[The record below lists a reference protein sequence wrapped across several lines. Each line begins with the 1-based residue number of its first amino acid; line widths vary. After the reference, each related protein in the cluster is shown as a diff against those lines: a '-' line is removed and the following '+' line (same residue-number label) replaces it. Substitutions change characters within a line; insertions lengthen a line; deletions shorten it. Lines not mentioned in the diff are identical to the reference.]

1 MAPSSPALSASAT
14 DHEDDDF
21 QDAESAAADSPVVSP
36 TNRHSSSSTTSASSS
51 SRNEVAQ
58 PSPTT
63 SPNQEQNRKG
73 KGKEKSST
81 RLESGVSDSVGKNGN
96 NHGKR
101 ATAAAGNKKSSLQ
114 TDTAKANR
122 TAKDNAATLGEGT
135 SSGPSS
141 PLTPTQ
147 QTAAAA
153 ASAPRA
159 NDDDEGNKGMSAKE
173 GLDSWLNDS
182 SGLVESSPAL
192 SPRSGTEDES
202 EESEEGGEESQRDR
216 EAPSPLAGHAESKAS
231 ESTATIQPHQ
241 LSKSKDRHFSLF
253 SAPETPN
260 SSSPRTTAFET
271 AGETESD
278 GEEEE
283 EGARTKR
290 SSLAWRASLTATNG
304 STTRGG
310 TFADVSLADDRS
322 EYTTESENAFAGSE
336 ADDDEG
342 DLIKLD
348 ASAHR
353 RAIAAAVGASSGDEA
368 GTRNMPVRSGSATSS
383 STKNG
388 SLDPNAL
395 TFQEDFKR
403 LQQESNEDENID
415 WGMSSDAAH
424 DRVCA
429 VWLTLDIDIDFWGRV
444 MADYEEVAS
453 TQPRELSRAIQQGI
467 PPALRGMTWQLMAAS
482 KDEQLCEI
490 YHALLTQSSPHEKA
504 IIRDLNRT
512 FPKHEYFAEAT
523 GAGQENLFNVVKAY
537 SLYDEEV
544 GYTQGLQFIMPD
556 EEAFCVLVRLMKSY
570 DLRSHYTP
578 NMPGL
583 QLRLFQFDRLLEEL
597 VPGVFLH
604 LLRQGVKSSM
614 YASQWFLTLFGYRFP
629 LELVSSVFDL
639 VFAEGVEAVFRFSI
653 AILKRNETAI
663 LSLEFED
670 CIEFLKNSLFEAY
683 APNRERDGPT
693 ALYRAADFAREAL
706 SVKITP
712 LMLDQFGEEWD
723 TLLRQQTAHAAEVD
737 ALRKANHQLSQQVR
751 QLEASLSQINTEH
764 CDLVKQVVMA
774 KLEREE
780 LEDELVKYKIAYADL
795 SHQTASDGA
804 SSSAVSRA
812 SIAQNQSLP
821 IATSAGMT
829 VPIGLDLPRSA
840 RAHSP
845 RVG

>member
-1 MAPSSPALSASAT
+1 MAPSSPTLSASAT

-21 QDAESAAADSPVVSP
+21 QDAESVAADSPVVSA
-36 TNRHSSSSTTSASSS
+36 THRHSSSTTSASSS

-58 PSPTT
+58 SSPTT
-63 SPNQEQNRKG
+63 SPNQEQKGKG
-73 KGKEKSST
+73 KGKEKSPT
-81 RLESGVSDSVGKNGN
+81 QWESGGSDSSVGRNGN

-101 ATAAAGNKKSSLQ
+101 ATAAAGNRKSSLQ

-122 TAKDNAATLGEGT
+122 TAKKIAATLGEGT

-159 NDDDEGNKGMSAKE
+159 NDDDEGNKGISAKE
-173 GLDSWLNDS
+173 GLDSWLNHS
-182 SGLVESSPAL
+182 SGSVESSPAL
-192 SPRSGTEDES
+192 SSRFGTEAES
-202 EESEEGGEESQRDR
+202 EDSEDFEVEEEESQRDR

-231 ESTATIQPHQ
+231 ESTATIQAHQ
-241 LSKSKDRHFSLF
+241 LSKGKDRHFSLF

-271 AGETESD
+271 AGETENG

-283 EGARTKR
+283 DVARTKR
-290 SSLAWRASLTATNG
+290 SSLTWRASLTATNG

-336 ADDDEG
+336 ADDDER

-353 RAIAAAVGASSGDEA
+353 RAIAAAVGASSGDET
-368 GTRNMPVRSGSATSS
+368 GTRNMPVRSNSATSS
-383 STKNG
+383 SSKNG

-415 WGMSSDAAH
+415 W
-424 DRVCA
+424 
-429 VWLTLDIDIDFWGRV
+429 DFWGRV

-544 GYTQGLQFIMPD
+544 GYTQGLQFIVGPLLLNMPD

-663 LSLEFED
+663 LLLEFED
-670 CIEFLKNSLFEAY
+670 CIEFLKNGLFEAY
-683 APNRERDGPT
+683 APNRERDGPK

-723 TLLRQQTAHAAEVD
+723 TLLRQQTAHAAELD
-737 ALRKANHQLSQQVR
+737 ALRKANYQLSQQVR

-812 SIAQNQSLP
+812 SIAQNQSLR

-840 RAHSP
+840 RARSP

>member
-1 MAPSSPALSASAT
+1 MAPSSPTLSALAT
-14 DHEDDDF
+14 DYEDDEF
-21 QDAESAAADSPVVSP
+21 QDAESAAADSPMV
-36 TNRHSSSSTTSASSS
+36 THSSSSSSRMAAPSPKPSPTSSS
-51 SRNEVAQ
+51 SKKQTGKGNGRGKS
-58 PSPTT
+58 PSKSDAVT
-63 SPNQEQNRKG
+63 SNAATQGDDKG
-73 KGKEKSST
+73 KGV
-81 RLESGVSDSVGKNGN
+81 SGGSLAD
-96 NHGKR
+96 
-101 ATAAAGNKKSSLQ
+101 KKSSLQ
-114 TDTAKANR
+114 ADTARANR
-122 TAKDNAATLGEGT
+122 TAKINDSNKKAATLADDVLG
-135 SSGPSS
+135 SPSS

-147 QTAAAA
+147 QTAAHTNATA
-153 ASAPRA
+153 
-159 NDDDEGNKGMSAKE
+159 DDDDMANKVTAAE
-173 GLDSWLNDS
+173 EDLDSWLNDS
-182 SGLVESSPAL
+182 SETVESSSTL
-192 SPRSGTEDES
+192 SSRSEAEDES
-202 EESEEGGEESQRDR
+202 EQSEEEESKRDN
-216 EAPSPLAGHAESKAS
+216 EAPSAQGEDQLPSSSLAGHAGSKAS
-231 ESTATIQPHQ
+231 EATASLQHHQ
-241 LSKSKDRHFSLF
+241 LSKIKGRHFSLS

-260 SSSPRTTAFET
+260 SSSPQTTAFET
-271 AGETESD
+271 AGETED
-278 GEEEE
+278 DDEEEDD
-283 EGARTKR
+283 GARTKR
-290 SSLAWRASLTATNG
+290 SSLAWRASLTDGNG
-304 STTRGG
+304 ASTRGG

-336 ADDDEG
+336 TDDLDGEDG
-342 DLIKLD
+342 DPTELN
-348 ASAHR
+348 ANAHR
-353 RAIAAAVGASSGDEA
+353 RAIAAAVGASSGDGQGA
-368 GTRNMPVRSGSATSS
+368 KKQQKGSDSVASS
-383 STKNG
+383 SSFRNA
-388 SLDPNAL
+388 SIDPNSMS
-395 TFQEDFKR
+395 FQEDFKR
-403 LQQESNEDENID
+403 LQEESNEDENID
-415 WGMSSDAAH
+415 W
-424 DRVCA
+424 
-429 VWLTLDIDIDFWGRV
+429 DFWGRV

-453 TQPRELSRAIQQGI
+453 TQPRELSRAIQRGI
-467 PPALRGMTWQLMAAS
+467 PPALRGITWQLMAAS

-490 YHALLTQSSPHEKA
+490 YHALLKQSSPHEKA

-512 FPKHEYFAEAT
+512 FPKHEYFAET
-523 GAGQENLFNVVKAY
+523 SGAGQENLFNVVKAY

-544 GYTQGLQFIMPD
+544 GYTQGLQFIVGPLLLNMPD

-683 APNRERDGPT
+683 APDPERDGPA

-723 TLLRQQTAHAAEVD
+723 ALLRQQTAHAAELD

-812 SIAQNQSLP
+812 SLLQSQSP
-821 IATSAGMT
+821 SIATSAGTT
-829 VPIGLDLPRSA
+829 VPMGLDSPRSA